1 MSVNLLAVS
10 ELAETNKQK
19 LQALPQSPK
28 TKSQLT
34 AWTNLWNFLNDPGR
48 PEIKLTANQKEFL
61 TTELNARGFSLANI
75 LQPAPKIEDV
85 KIEIVPAEQP
95 TKSYMEKFP
104 IQKFPI
110 QDGSPDL
117 PTLLARNHVSQI
129 IARISEKDTIKS
141 ETPTQPNIEEM
152 NTMLEKLNTILAKYE
167 DNATQEYIVKFC
179 RDTLDRIKKYGKNT
193 RFTEKQI
200 AFIDKFYNAED
211 KKIGKS
217 KVTVVANEVFVAKL
231 TNKPISQKRDL
242 HNQERNW
249 DNNHIPV
256 VANQTSYGN
265 STYAKHC
272 SVVNIMWN
280 VITDDDQEFSFRKN
294 VVFAKTFLPDYDKF
308 NDYTEIQITWLLKLM
323 TIKVIIEQE
332 ISIKK
337 MPIINQILEE
347 LYDVKAN
354 PSDIKLSDASKAHAN
369 LLLDQYK
376 QHPTMLRLKNVLNSK

>member
-1 MSVNLLAVS
+1 MTEKSQMSVNLLAVS
-10 ELAETNKQK
+10 ELAETNKNK

-28 TKSQLT
+28 IKSQLT

-85 KIEIVPAEQP
+85 KIEIVPVDVE
-95 TKSYMEKFP
+95 KS
-104 IQKFPI
+104 PI

-129 IARISEKDTIKS
+129 LARISEKDAIKS
-141 ETPTQPNIEEM
+141 ERPTQSNIEEM

-167 DNATQEYIVKFC
+167 DDATQEYVVKFC

-256 VANQTSYGN
+256 VSTQTSYGN

-347 LYDVKAN
+347 LYDLKAN
-354 PSDIKLSDASKAHAN
+354 PSDIKLSDVSKAHAN

>member
-1 MSVNLLAVS
+1 MTEKSQMSVNLLAVS
-10 ELAETNKQK
+10 ELAETNKNK

-28 TKSQLT
+28 IKSQLT

-85 KIEIVPAEQP
+85 KIEIVPVDVE
-95 TKSYMEKFP
+95 KS
-104 IQKFPI
+104 QI

-129 IARISEKDTIKS
+129 IARISEKDAIKS

-167 DNATQEYIVKFC
+167 DDATQEYVVKFC

-217 KVTVVANEVFVAKL
+217 KVTIVANEAFVAKP

-242 HNQERNW
+242 
-249 DNNHIPV
+249 NN
-256 VANQTSYGN
+256 YGN
-265 STYAKHC
+265 SIYAKHC
-272 SVVNIMWN
+272 SIVNIMWN

-294 VVFAKTFLPDYDKF
+294 VVFSKTFLPDYDKF

-354 PSDIKLSDASKAHAN
+354 PSDIKLSDVSKAHAN

>member
-10 ELAETNKQK
+10 ELAETNKNK

-28 TKSQLT
+28 IKSQLT

-85 KIEIVPAEQP
+85 KIEIVPVDVE
-95 TKSYMEKFP
+95 KS
-104 IQKFPI
+104 PI

-129 IARISEKDTIKS
+129 LARISEKDAIKS
-141 ETPTQPNIEEM
+141 ERPTQSNIEEM

-167 DNATQEYIVKFC
+167 DDATQEYVVKFC

-256 VANQTSYGN
+256 VSTQTSYGN

-347 LYDVKAN
+347 LYDLKAN
-354 PSDIKLSDASKAHAN
+354 PSDIKLSDVSKAHAN